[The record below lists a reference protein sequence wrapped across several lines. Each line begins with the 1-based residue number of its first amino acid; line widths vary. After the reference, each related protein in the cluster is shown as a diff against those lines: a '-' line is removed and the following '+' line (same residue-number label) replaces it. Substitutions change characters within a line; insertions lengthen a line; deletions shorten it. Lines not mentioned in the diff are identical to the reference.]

1 MTKEIKTKTKTKTI
15 SRSILKQL
23 NTSLTEKD
31 KTIEEKNKI
40 IEELEKTLK
49 DTLTSELLIVDADI
63 ADSEGTNNKDKIISE
78 QDLKDY
84 INGTIN

>member
-1 MTKEIKTKTKTKTI
+1 MTKEIKTKTKTI

-40 IEELEKTLK
+40 IEELKKTLK

-63 ADSEGTNNKDKIISE
+63 ADSEGRNNKDKIISE

>member
-1 MTKEIKTKTKTKTI
+1 MTKEIKTKTI

-78 QDLKDY
+78 QDLKYY